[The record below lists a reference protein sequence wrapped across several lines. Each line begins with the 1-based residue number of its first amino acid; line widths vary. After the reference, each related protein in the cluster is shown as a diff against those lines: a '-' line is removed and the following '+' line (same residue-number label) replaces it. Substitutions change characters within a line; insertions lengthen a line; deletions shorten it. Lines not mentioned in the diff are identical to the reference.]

1 LGAVG
6 SVDINTGELMQQLLW
21 EIVVFI
27 SWEKRGLP
35 LISDLPVMSERVVR
49 LEKSNVFRSSGCNVG
64 GL

>member
-1 LGAVG
+1 
-6 SVDINTGELMQQLLW
+6 MQQLLW